1 METNLALAEPVCRL
15 IGISKSFG
23 SITALQDVSFDVH
36 HGEFLALIGENG
48 AGKSTTMSIL
58 FGLLNPD
65 AGSIEIAGKPHKMK
79 SARDAIV
86 AGFGMVHQHF
96 MLYPDLTVLENII
109 VGHEEASAS
118 GLIPLN
124 AHRIR
129 AEEILGEFGFAL
141 DLDRKVSEL
150 PVDARQ
156 QLEIVK
162 LLYRG
167 ASLIILD
174 EPTAVLTPQ
183 ESIAL
188 YKMLARLRAQGT
200 SIVLITHKLDEVM
213 ANADRVL
220 VMRRGKLVAERKC
233 SETNKGELTELMVG
247 DKIEVIAKRDVMRP
261 EVAVSVKGLTVNR
274 QFGKPALS
282 NVSFDLRAGEIFG
295 VAGVSGNGQKELANA
310 LVGLESAQGEILFDG
325 RDISGLNVSQRRK
338 AGLGYMAE
346 DRMAMGLAQSGT
358 LAENLISGR
367 EDTPDFS
374 KSGILMK
381 QKIRDHSRALI
392 KIFDIRTPSEALAI
406 ANLSGGNQ
414 QKVVVAREL
423 SAAPKFLVV
432 ENPCWGV
439 DVGAITFIHKQ
450 ILDLAANGSAIVL
463 VSSDLEELF
472 ALSDRVG
479 VVYDGELTSIFE
491 RAELDSFAV
500 GAAMSGQQKE
510 REQ

>member
-1 METNLALAEPVCRL
+1 METNKASGPPVCRL

-23 SITALQDVSFDVH
+23 STKALQDVSFEVRQ
-36 HGEFLALIGENG
+36 GEFLALIGENG
-48 AGKSTTMSIL
+48 AGKTTTMSIL
-58 FGLLNPD
+58 FGLLDPD
-65 AGSIEIAGKPHKMK
+65 AGSIEIAGKPQKMR
-79 SARDAIV
+79 SARDAIA

-109 VGHEEASAS
+109 VGQEDTGVS

-124 AHRIR
+124 DHRAR
-129 AEEILGEFGFAL
+129 AEKIIGEFDFAL
-141 DLDRKVSEL
+141 NLDRKVSEL

-167 ASLIILD
+167 ASVVILD

-213 ANADRVL
+213 QNADRIL
-220 VMRRGKLVAERKC
+220 VMRRGKLIAERDC
-233 SETNKGELTELMVG
+233 NATNKTELAELMVG
-247 DKIEVIAKRDVMRP
+247 DKIDVIAKRNVMTP
-261 EVAVSVKGLTVNR
+261 EISVSVKDLTVTRR
-274 QFGKPALS
+274 QGKPALS
-282 NVSFDLRAGEIFG
+282 GVSFDVRVGEIFG

-310 LVGLESAQGEILFDG
+310 LVGLEPARGQIMFKG
-325 RDISGLNVSQRRK
+325 RDISGLDVSERRK

-346 DRMAMGLAQSGT
+346 DRMAMGLALHGT
-358 LAENLISGR
+358 VSENLISGR
-367 EDTPDFS
+367 EGTEEFS
-374 KSGILMK
+374 GKGILKK
-381 QKIRDHSRALI
+381 QNIREFSRALI
-392 KIFDIRTPSEALAI
+392 ERFDIRTPSATQTAG
-406 ANLSGGNQ
+406 NLSGGNQ
-414 QKVVVAREL
+414 QKIVVAREL
-423 SAAPKFLVV
+423 SATPKFLVV

-450 ILDLAANGSAIVL
+450 ILQLAKDGCAIVL
-463 VSSDLEELF
+463 ISNDLEELF

-479 VVYDGELTSIFE
+479 VVFDGKLTTIFE
-491 RAELDSFAV
+491 RNELDSIAV
-500 GAAMSGQQKE
+500 GAAMSGQHKDRVQ
-510 REQ
+510 